1 MVFIHKMADGLT
13 LITSGFS
20 NRLLLTVR
28 KRGLIKKDLVFE
40 FYVYMQVIA
49 SQAGGH
55 PTKVMMMMMSFMFL
69 FLSETK
75 LCLQTN
81 TCLGSV
87 FAICNIKLYRV
98 ILGGVIT
105 PPVSVIIPPVW
116 CDHYFCSKFS

>member
-1 MVFIHKMADGLT
+1 MADGLT

-75 LCLQTN
+75 LCL
-81 TCLGSV
+81 
-87 FAICNIKLYRV
+87 YRQIPVWDRYSPFV
-98 ILGGVIT
+98 ILSCIGSSLV
-105 PPVSVIIPPVW
+105 V
-116 CDHYFCSKFS
+116 